1 MAYRRRKS
9 GFLGLFGSR
18 RRRNYSNYGNDGG
31 RPLDDKFHLE
41 ISSDTKKGIFI
52 IVLFVLA
59 SLSVLAL
66 LGQSGKFF
74 DFLTYMLSLM
84 LGGMRW
90 IFPIILCLWGY
101 VLLRSDKYQ
110 TKVVNYIGII
120 LMILGIT
127 ATWHLKFDLWESLAG
142 AREGMGGGYLGVL
155 LSWPLLK
162 YMNFWGALI
171 VCLATFLVG
180 LLLAFET
187 SVYGL
192 LWPIKAGKF
201 LWSYWKKKREEMKA
215 RQKERELELMSR
227 GDEFEEEEG
236 ENGESEIN
244 SEENLANSTQEK
256 EMPQFVKHSIGDEEA
271 EEEKEEISKPKKFGK
286 RIDLPIGLLNSKSG
300 KATSGDIK
308 NNQEIIRKTLHNFGI
323 PVEMGLVNVG
333 PTVTQ
338 YTLRPNDGVKLSKL
352 VNLNPDLALALAAHP
367 LRIEAPIPGKSLVGI
382 EIPNQVAAK
391 VTMGEMLQSQEFKDR
406 TNNLCIA
413 LGKDVSGKPIFVQL
427 DKMPHLLIAGA
438 TGSGKS
444 VCVNSII
451 VSLLYQNSP
460 DELKF
465 ILVDPKRVELP
476 HYNGIPYLLTPVI
489 TDVKKTIGALKW
501 CIVEMEKRF
510 ELLSKTG
517 NRNIAGYN
525 QTHEEKMPYIV
536 FVIDELAELMSLAQ
550 NDMEAG
556 IVRLAQMARA
566 VGIHLILATQR
577 PSTEVITGL
586 IKANIPARIA
596 FAVASSIDSRT
607 VLDGSGAEKLV
618 GRGDMLYLSPEVSKP
633 RRVQGVFLSDKEI
646 TDVIRF
652 IKSFGEADYEIE
664 FNGNS
669 SVSMGGSTTGFS
681 DDDDPLLGEV
691 MEIIRQSGKASA
703 SLLQR
708 RLKLGYARAA
718 RILDLLEERGI
729 IGPSDGAKPRE
740 VFLDK
745 LGGVGA
751 VEFASRE
758 HDLTGE
764 LRPIEEEEEEEPSF
778 TAFNS
783 FEEVKSED
791 SDSEN
796 PLMDNKEAP
805 EELENIPEFLTD
817 EINDIGAEEIE
828 SNDASE
834 DPNQNNVIAEVEMIE
849 EVVEENSEL
858 ESEEPEPFDE
868 AEEQEEI
875 EELEPEEKEGEE
887 EEEKN
892 ESDKKD
898 KNPPSPKGYGEAR
911 KKLFG
916 EDEWT

>member
-1 MAYRRRKS
+1 MAYKRRKS
-9 GFLGLFGSR
+9 GFMGLFGPKR
-18 RRRNYSNYGNDGG
+18 RRSYSNYNDEGG
-31 RPLDDKFHLE
+31 ASMRGGGPNFE

-52 IVLFVLA
+52 IILFVLA
-59 SLSVLAL
+59 ALSVLAL
-66 LGQSGKFF
+66 LGQSGSFF
-74 DFLTYMLSLM
+74 SFLTYILSLIF
-84 LGGMRW
+84 GGMRW
-90 IFPIILCLWGY
+90 IFPVVLCLWGY

-120 LMILGIT
+120 LMILGVT
-127 ATWHLKFDLWESLAG
+127 STWHLKFDLWESLSG
-142 AREGMGGGYLGVL
+142 AREGLGGGYLGVL
-155 LSWPLLK
+155 LSWPLLR

-171 VCLATFLVG
+171 VSMATFLVG

-192 LWPIKAGKF
+192 MWPIKAGSF
-201 LWSYWKKKREEMKA
+201 LWAFWKKKREEMIA
-215 RQKERELELMSR
+215 RQKERELEMMSR
-227 GDEFEEEEG
+227 GDEFEEEGADEEAG
-236 ENGESEIN
+236 SD
-244 SEENLANSTQEK
+244 SEEDSTELNQEK
-256 EMPQFVKHSIGDEEA
+256 EMPQFVKHNIGDGEVE
-271 EEEKEEISKPKKFGK
+271 EEEKEEIAKPKKFGK
-286 RIDLPIGLLNSKSG
+286 KIDIPIGLLNSKSG

-382 EIPNQVAAK
+382 EIPNQIAAK
-391 VTMGEMLQSQEFKDR
+391 VTMGEMLQSPEYKNR
-406 TNNLCIA
+406 TSNLCIA

-451 VSLLYQNSP
+451 ISLLYQNSP

-476 HYNGIPYLLTPVI
+476 HYNAIPYLLTPVI

-618 GRGDMLYLSPEVSKP
+618 GRGDMLYLSPEISKP

-646 TDVIRF
+646 NDVIRF
-652 IKSFGEADYEIE
+652 IKTFGEADYEIE

-681 DDDDPLLGEV
+681 DDDDPLMGEV

-729 IGPSDGAKPRE
+729 IGASDGAKPRE

-758 HDLTGE
+758 HDLSGE
-764 LRPIEEEEEEEPSF
+764 LRPMEEEEEDEPSF
-778 TAFNS
+778 TAFNN
-783 FEEVKSED
+783 FEEVKSEEVD
-791 SDSEN
+791 DEN
-796 PLMDNKEAP
+796 PLIEDAEVS
-805 EELENIPEFLTD
+805 EELEETPEDLANELEDIIEEEMEEINNGRPNTD
-817 EINDIGAEEIE
+817 EEEI
-828 SNDASE
+828 
-834 DPNQNNVIAEVEMIE
+834 VAEVEIVDDVVEEEPELDQDIE
-849 EVVEENSEL
+849 EEEPELVEDEEDEVVE
-858 ESEEPEPFDE
+858 P
-868 AEEQEEI
+868 EEI
-875 EELEPEEKEGEE
+875 EEELEAENEE
-887 EEEKN
+887 EV

-898 KNPPSPKGYGEAR
+898 KK